1 MDPQLERDLRLH
13 IDAILKDLRGWASA
27 TQPLNILSLAFY
39 NMGAEHTRCTSGP
52 YPLSNFFRSLTAS
65 NSLFLAYIR
74 VEQLKLQ
81 RLIASGA
88 FQQALRNPPS
98 PTLMGGDKFS
108 VTARRSAAGFSGPL
122 TPEEDPELFDES
134 TGPIPTITPDDLP
147 GGAD

>member
-81 RLIASGA
+81 RS
-88 FQQALRNPPS
+88 
-98 PTLMGGDKFS
+98 MGGD
-108 VTARRSAAGFSGPL
+108 ARPSDS
-122 TPEEDPELFDES
+122 TEDPEPFDES
-134 TGPIPTITPDDLP
+134 TGPMPSF
-147 GGAD
+147 

>member
-1 MDPQLERDLRLH
+1 MRQAIASLKHH
-13 IDAILKDLRGWASA
+13 IDHQRNRSPLFFISTAPEALLSYCTYLAGASFATDQIATGDAPEWYPHDVRKDHAVL
-27 TQPLNILSLAFY
+27 
-39 NMGAEHTRCTSGP
+39 
-52 YPLSNFFRSLTAS
+52 
-65 NSLFLAYIR
+65 LAYIK

-108 VTARRSAAGFSGPL
+108 VTARRSAAGFFGPL
-122 TPEEDPELFDES
+122 TPDEDPELFDES

-147 GGAD
+147 GGAQ